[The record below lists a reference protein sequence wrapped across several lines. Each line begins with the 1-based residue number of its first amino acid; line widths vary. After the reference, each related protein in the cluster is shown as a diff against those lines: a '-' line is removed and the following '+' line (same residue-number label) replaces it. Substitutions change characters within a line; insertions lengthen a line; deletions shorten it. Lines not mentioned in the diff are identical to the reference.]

1 MNAKQY
7 PQLGACGIV
16 CALCPRFHTN
26 GPSRCT
32 GCGAE
37 GFRDVHPACK
47 IHTCAAVK
55 KGLETCADCM
65 DFPCAKIAPWD
76 GSDSFVTHRN
86 CLQNLRR
93 VQTEGYEALL
103 SEINRRS
110 DALERLLQR
119 HDDGR
124 SKGFYCLACALLP
137 ASDLEI
143 CVTAADAKQL
153 NPPAIRQTML
163 EIAEANGLTL
173 TLRKE

>member
-1 MNAKQY
+1 MNTKQY
-7 PQLGACGIV
+7 PKLGACGIV

-47 IHTCAAVK
+47 IHTCAAVQ
-55 KGLETCADCM
+55 KGLETCADCKE
-65 DFPCAKIAPWD
+65 FPCAKIAPWD
-76 GSDSFVTHRN
+76 ASDSFVTHRM

-103 SEINRRS
+103 SEINRRG
-110 DALERLLQR
+110 DALERLLQH

-124 SKGFYCLACALLP
+124 SKSFYCLACALLP
-137 ASDLEI
+137 IANLESRLAEASTDRI
-143 CVTAADAKQL
+143 
-153 NPPAIRQTML
+153 NPWAIRQAMH
-163 EIAEANGLTL
+163 EIADANNVTL